1 MSKRGVRVSLN
12 GGLGNQLFQYYAGL
26 FVAKKSSQP
35 LYLDMLKVEHGR
47 TSHTVAIDALTV
59 EATLLYSKHRY
70 SISYLRQLLRDLID
84 THVKS
89 KSLNRASF
97 SLGKQKSKTFTS
109 LSLGYDCNLDAIEGP
124 LRLEG
129 YFQTWRYYSAITGD
143 IFNHHNQLKLKEP
156 SIQFLE
162 KFESIRA
169 NRTLAL
175 HVRRGDYTTIKDS
188 FGLLSVDYYKEGIS
202 NLKEKG
208 FSWDQVWLFTDDVI
222 GISLEFSDLIKADK
236 IYVIQDGEL
245 TNPAEVM
252 MLMSSASACVI
263 ANSTFSWWAATLGE
277 NKKAVVC
284 PSKWFKSS
292 EDPLDLYPSEWIRV
306 KSTWV

>member
-1 MSKRGVRVSLN
+1 M
-12 GGLGNQLFQYYAGL
+12 
-26 FVAKKSSQP
+26 
-35 LYLDMLKVEHGR
+35 KVEHGR
-47 TSHTVAIDALTV
+47 ASHTLAIDSLTV

-70 SISYLRQLLRDLID
+70 SISYLRQLLRDFID
-84 THVKS
+84 THVKP

-162 KFESIRA
+162 RLEKIRES
-169 NRTLAL
+169 RTLVL
-175 HVRRGDYTTIKDS
+175 HVRRGDYTAIKDS

-202 NLKEKG
+202 SLKEKG
-208 FSWDQVWLFTDDVI
+208 FSWDQVWLFTDDVA
-222 GISLEFSDLIKADK
+222 GISFEFSELIEAEK

-245 TNPAEVM
+245 SNPAEVL
-252 MLMSSASACVI
+252 MLMSNASSCII
-263 ANSTFSWWAATLGE
+263 ANSTFSWWAANLG
-277 NKKAVVC
+277 NTGKVVVC
-284 PSKWFKSS
+284 PSKWFMNSD
-292 EDPLDLYPSEWIRV
+292 DPLDLYPSNWIKI
-306 KSTWV
+306 KSMWVSDNG